1 MALESPPQLRKCQA
15 VLITMRDFAKNHTV
29 APRPQNKVPRDSTKP
44 SSFAL
49 RKVILAILLLILIV
63 AFMMSFYNKNGSKAQ
78 VTPLTQTTIQQAP
91 PAQKSDQQRAVQ
103 TSEKLLSTPVAVP
116 QASSNVTVDTA
127 TPSAKNNSDE
137 GKSGALSAA
146 QSANTSSNTN
156 TNKESPTT
164 SKKATQQQPLTFTF
178 YDTLTNKTVQ
188 VDTNPEK
195 LKQYRYTYMLQIGS
209 YRNLSDAN
217 ATRAKLIL
225 AGLKPSLKKVGD
237 WDRLDVGPVYTQRD
251 GDVLKHKVEAA
262 GISGSILREVDRQEI
277 PEQTSD
283 ATR

>member
-1 MALESPPQLRKCQA
+1 
-15 VLITMRDFAKNHTV
+15 MRDFAKNHTV
-29 APRPQNKVPRDSTKP
+29 APRPQNKVSRESTKP

-63 AFMMSFYNKNGSKAQ
+63 AFMMSFYSKNGSKAQ
-78 VTPLTQTTIQQAP
+78 VMPLTQTTIQQAP
-91 PAQKSDQQRAVQ
+91 PAQKSDQQTAIQ
-103 TSEKLLSTPVAVP
+103 ESEKVLSTPVAVP
-116 QASSNVTVDTA
+116 QASINA
-127 TPSAKNNSDE
+127 AAPSVKNKGNE
-137 GKSGALSAA
+137 EKSGDSGTA
-146 QSANTSSNTN
+146 QSANNN
-156 TNKESPTT
+156 NNKGSPTT

-195 LKQYRYTYMLQIGS
+195 LKQYCYTYMLQIGS

-237 WDRLDVGPVYTQRD
+237 WYRLDVGPVYTQRD

>member
-1 MALESPPQLRKCQA
+1 MVLESPPQFRKCQA

-29 APRPQNKVPRDSTKP
+29 APRPQNKVSRESTKP

-63 AFMMSFYNKNGSKAQ
+63 AFMMSFYSKNGSKAQ
-78 VTPLTQTTIQQAP
+78 VMPLTQTTIQQAP
-91 PAQKSDQQRAVQ
+91 PAQKSDQQTAIQ
-103 TSEKLLSTPVAVP
+103 ESEKVLSTPVAVP
-116 QASSNVTVDTA
+116 QASINA
-127 TPSAKNNSDE
+127 AAPSVKNKGNE
-137 GKSGALSAA
+137 EKSGDSGTA
-146 QSANTSSNTN
+146 QSANNN
-156 TNKESPTT
+156 NKGSPTT

-195 LKQYRYTYMLQIGS
+195 LKQYCYTYMLQIGS

-237 WDRLDVGPVYTQRD
+237 WYRLDVGPVYTQRD